1 MGALIVGGLGFV
13 GLGRKSYLEQ
23 AESHLFI
30 ALAKIPEP
38 EENMSLSG
46 FNGQLPT
53 ISHTC

>member
-23 AESHLFI
+23 AESHLLFI

-46 FNGQLPT
+46 FNGQLPDY
-53 ISHTC
+53 

>member
-13 GLGRKSYLEQ
+13 GLGRRSYLEQ

-46 FNGQLPT
+46 FNGQLPDY
-53 ISHTC
+53 